1 MSIPFV
7 CTYFDE
13 WLCQLLVVGVIVIE
27 LTRYLTNN
35 LNIELDI
42 EYDARQLQAND
53 DLTTQPAAAG
63 NTHIP
68 LRERA

>member
-1 MSIPFV
+1 MPVYV

-13 WLCQLLVVGVIVIE
+13 WLCQLGVIVIE

-42 EYDARQLQAND
+42 EYDARQLQTND

-68 LRERA
+68 LCERA

>member
-1 MSIPFV
+1 MPVYV

-13 WLCQLLVVGVIVIE
+13 WLCQRGVIVIE

-42 EYDARQLQAND
+42 EYDARQLQTND
-53 DLTTQPAAAG
+53 DLTTQPAAGG

-68 LRERA
+68 LCERA

>member
-1 MSIPFV
+1 MPVYV
-7 CTYFDE
+7 CTYFDDSE
-13 WLCQLLVVGVIVIE
+13 WLCQLGVIVIE

-42 EYDARQLQAND
+42 ELEYDARQLQTND

-68 LRERA
+68 LCERA